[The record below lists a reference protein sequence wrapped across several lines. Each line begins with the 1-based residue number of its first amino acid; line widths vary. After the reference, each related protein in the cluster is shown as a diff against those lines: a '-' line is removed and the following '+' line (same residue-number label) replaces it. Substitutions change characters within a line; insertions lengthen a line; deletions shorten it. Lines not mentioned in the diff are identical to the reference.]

1 MTIINLLCAILLGL
15 WLWSL
20 IRSFLHHKI
29 LHFIVQLLLGIFI
42 LIPLL
47 TFIMKRSSS
56 NKKYQFSSPY
66 RQYRQQRQHAYGQQ
80 KQHAYGH
87 RQSPYGFSNY

>member
-1 MTIINLLCAILLGL
+1 MTIIYLLCAILLGL

-56 NKKYQFSSPY
+56 NQFPSPY
-66 RQYRQQRQHAYGQQ
+66 RQYRQQKQHAYGQ
-80 KQHAYGH
+80 
-87 RQSPYGFSNY
+87 SPYGSSNY